1 MSVYDNTKL
10 YLPLALLPNGKKSI
24 MNMDNNIELGR
35 WIRERIAD
43 GTIPVT
49 VSSVAWSA
57 ITGTPTTLVGY
68 GITDGL
74 STSTTYSGDVSGTY
88 NTMVVNWSNGSST
101 YDTLYYPLSSNP
113 ANYLTSIT
121 SLDVTTALGY
131 TPYNATNPSGFIT
144 SADLS
149 PYLTSALAAS
159 TYQPISLMGLYL
171 QTATAASTYVPLT
184 RTLTINGTT
193 FDLSANRSWTI
204 SSGGVSTI
212 GTINSQTKSANGA
225 VISGTDL
232 VLQTADTTYPGL
244 ISTGAQ
250 TITGVK
256 TIKATATTAN
266 VFPFSIEK
274 SSAVTAL
281 FQIDRSGG
289 IYGFS
294 DAYLGTASTIST
306 TTGSKILWIPEVAAF
321 RAGYTSGTSWSIGN
335 IGNLSAAF
343 GFNTRASGGQSMS
356 WGQDSISSANWSTSG
371 GTSCTASGLSS
382 FAIGNGCTASG
393 ESSIALGFSATASG
407 QYATAFT
414 GGTASARNAMS
425 NGSGSISSGEY
436 CHSFGRAVFARSWGE
451 FAIGTYNV
459 DYTASSTTSN
469 VSTDRVFSIGI
480 GNSGS
485 PANAITVLKSGYI
498 GIGTSAPTHQLE
510 LSTDDAYK
518 PSTTLWGVIS
528 DQRVKTDIL
537 DYTKGLKDIMELKPV
552 SYKYNNK
559 YYDSNVSDKTNIGF
573 IAQDIEKLHP
583 EWVNTKPQSF
593 YPNKEYDEKGNLI
606 SLGEV
611 EIINDFKT
619 INPSDMLYMMVNA
632 IKELNNEIVNL
643 KKIIESNGM

>member
-88 NTMVVNWSNGSST
+88 NTMVVDWSNGSST

-113 ANYLTSIT
+113 
-121 SLDVTTALGY
+121 
-131 TPYNATNPSGFIT
+131 SGFIT
-144 SADLS
+144 SSALI
-149 PYLTSALAAS
+149 PYLTSATAAS

-171 QTATAASTYVPLT
+171 QTSTAASTYVPLT

-193 FDLSANRSWTI
+193 FDLNADRSWTI
-204 SSGGVSTI
+204 SSGGVSAI
-212 GTINSQTKSANGA
+212 GTIDSLTKSANGA

-232 VLQTADTTYPGL
+232 ILQTADTTYPGL
-244 ISTGAQ
+244 ISIGTQKITGA
-250 TITGVK
+250 K
-256 TIKATATTAN
+256 TIKATGTGAN
-266 VFPFSIEK
+266 IFPFGIEK

-281 FQIDRSGG
+281 FQIDRNGG

-294 DAYLGTASTIST
+294 DAYTGTASTVST
-306 TTGSKILWIPEVAAF
+306 TAGSKILWIPEVAAF
-321 RAGYTSGTSWSIGN
+321 RAGYTSSTQWSISN
-335 IGNLSAAF
+335 LGNLSAAF
-343 GFNTRASGGQSMS
+343 GFDTRASGSQSMS
-356 WGQDSISSANWSTSG
+356 WGYNNISSANWSTSG
-371 GTSCTASGLSS
+371 GTGCTASGLSS
-382 FAIGNGCTASG
+382 FAIGESSVASG
-393 ESSIALGFSATASG
+393 QTSTAIGFSATASG
-407 QYATAFT
+407 LYSTAFT
-414 GGTASARNAMS
+414 GGTASARNSMS
-425 NGSGSISSGEY
+425 NGSGSISSGDY
-436 CHSFGRAVFARSWGE
+436 CHTFGRGVLARSWAE
-451 FAIGTYNV
+451 FAIGTFNT
-459 DYTASSTTSN
+459 DYTPSSTTAN

-480 GNSGS
+480 GNDGS
-485 PANAITVLKSGYI
+485 TRANAITVLKSGYV
-498 GIGTSAPTHQLE
+498 GLGTSAPTHQLE

-518 PSTTLWGVIS
+518 PSTALWGVIS

-537 DYTKGLKDIMELKPV
+537 DYTKGLRDIIELKPV
-552 SYKYNNK
+552 SYKYDSR

-611 EIINDFKT
+611 EIIKDFKT

>member
-24 MNMDNNIELGR
+24 INMDNNIELGR

-49 VSSVAWSA
+49 VSSVAWSV

-74 STSTTYSGDVSGTY
+74 STTTTYSGDVSGTY
-88 NTMVVNWSNGSST
+88 NTMVVDWSNGSST
-101 YDTLYYPLSSNP
+101 YDSLYYPLSSNP
-113 ANYLTSIT
+113 NAYLTSIT
-121 SLDVTTALGY
+121 SSDVTTALGY
-131 TPYNATNPSGFIT
+131 TPYNSTNPSGFIT
-144 SADLS
+144 SSALT
-149 PYLTSALAAS
+149 PYLTS
-159 TYQPISLMGLYL
+159 
-171 QTATAASTYVPLT
+171 ATAASTYVPLT

-193 FDLSANRSWTI
+193 FDLSTNRSWTI

-225 VISGTDL
+225 VISSTDL

-244 ISTGAQ
+244 ISIGAQ
-250 TITGVK
+250 TITGAK
-256 TIKATATTAN
+256 TIKATSTSAN
-266 VFPFSIEK
+266 IFPFTIEK

-281 FQIDRSGG
+281 FQIDRNGG

-294 DAYLGTASTIST
+294 DTYTGTPSTIST
-306 TTGSKILWIPEVAAF
+306 TAGSKILWIPEIAAF
-321 RAGYTSGTSWSIGN
+321 RAGYTNGTSWSIGN

-343 GFNTRASGGQSMS
+343 GFNTTASGSQTIS
-356 WGQDSISSANWSTSG
+356 WGYNNISSANWSTSG

-382 FAIGNGCTASG
+382 FAIGDTSVASG
-393 ESSIALGFSATASG
+393 QTSTAIGFSATASG
-407 QYATAFT
+407 LYATAFT

-425 NGSGSISSGEY
+425 NGSGSISSGDY
-436 CHSFGRAVFARSWGE
+436 CHTFGRGVLAKSWGE
-451 FAIGTYNV
+451 FAIGTFNA
-459 DYTASSTTSN
+459 DYTPSSTTSN

-480 GNSGS
+480 GNDGGTR
-485 PANAITVLKSGYI
+485 ANAITVLKSGYVGL
-498 GIGTSAPTHQLE
+498 GITSPTHQLE

-518 PSTTLWGVIS
+518 PSTALWGVLS

-537 DYTKGLKDIMELKPV
+537 DYTKGLKDIIELKPV
-552 SYKYNNK
+552 SYKYDSR

-611 EIINDFKT
+611 EIISDFKT